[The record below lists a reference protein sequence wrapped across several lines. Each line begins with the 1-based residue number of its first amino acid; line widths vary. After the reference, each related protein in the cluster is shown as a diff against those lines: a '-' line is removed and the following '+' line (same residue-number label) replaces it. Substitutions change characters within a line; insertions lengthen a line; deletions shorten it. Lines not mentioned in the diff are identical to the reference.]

1 MTELAEEY
9 KSVFSLVSILLKSM
23 IFIVVLVIA
32 YINRKLLISK
42 FKLHCIRN
50 TKEIKKPCSHEDSM
64 VAANQSVKKIQESYQ
79 VNHEEILLKNILHP
93 EKSNLKQEINNI
105 SNIFS
110 VNSIEIGSDGKKMP
124 GGDVSHVSSLTIVN

>member
-1 MTELAEEY
+1 
-9 KSVFSLVSILLKSM
+9 
-23 IFIVVLVIA
+23 
-32 YINRKLLISK
+32 
-42 FKLHCIRN
+42 
-50 TKEIKKPCSHEDSM
+50 M

-110 VNSIEIGSDGKKMP
+110 VNSIEIGSDGMKMP
-124 GGDVSHVSSLTIVN
+124 GGDVSHVSSLTVVN